1 MRFAALTLLIAAITV
16 VNAHFQMAFPPPR
29 GPFDEE
35 NEVNFCDNY
44 VNAANR
50 TEFPLSGGFVTLT
63 SEHVSW
69 SLAILLSTV
78 QNPTSFDNF
87 TGSSGQQQFARNFS
101 SASGAGDFC
110 IPLNLSDTGI
120 SGVADSANVTIQLV
134 FNGGDGSLYQCADLT
149 LSSNFS
155 IPSNISCS
163 NSTGSGSKTSPA
175 SSTSTGNSGSEI
187 AATGFAGVFAF
198 LVALVTV

>member
-1 MRFAALTLLIAAITV
+1 
-16 VNAHFQMAFPPPR
+16 
-29 GPFDEE
+29 
-35 NEVNFCDNY
+35 
-44 VNAANR
+44 
-50 TEFPLSGGFVTLT
+50 
-63 SEHVSW
+63 
-69 SLAILLSTV
+69 LLSTV

-87 TGSSGQQQFARNFS
+87 TSSPGQQQFARNFS
-101 SASGAGDFC
+101 SASGAGEFC

-163 NSTGSGSKTSPA
+163 NSTGSGSGTSPA
-175 SSTSTGNSGSEI
+175 TSTSTGNSGTSEI